1 MEFLLVFILQGL
13 LVDACHKII
22 YGKRTILS
30 YLPVT
35 TNYVFGKCACDKMGG
50 LLVAI
55 LGIFSS
61 GETETLANG
70 EQAITY
76 NFGSFGQL
84 CSSIFSV
91 LSLVF
96 FALLIYRVVKA
107 KKNKAQEIVNP
118 NVVLATNVS
127 VNNDTTSS
135 IPVVDVS
142 KYCECGYVFNE
153 NDQFCPR
160 CGNKKE
166 Q

>member
-35 TNYVFGKCACDKMGG
+35 SNYIFGKCACDKMGG
-50 LLVAI
+50 LLITI
-55 LGIFSS
+55 LGIFSAS
-61 GETETLANG
+61 ETEILSNG
-70 EQAITY
+70 GQAITY
-76 NFGSFGQL
+76 SFGSFGQL

-96 FALLIYRVVKA
+96 FALLIYRVVKT

-118 NVVLATNVS
+118 IIVPATNVS
-127 VNNDTTSS
+127 VNNDSTSS

-153 NDQFCPR
+153 NDQFCPQ
-160 CGNKKE
+160 GGKKKE

>member
-22 YGKRTILS
+22 YGKRTFLS

-35 TNYVFGKCACDKMGG
+35 SNYVFGKCACDKMGG
-50 LLVAI
+50 LLIAI
-55 LGIFSS
+55 LGIFSAS
-61 GETETLANG
+61 ETETLTNG

-96 FALLIYRVVKA
+96 FVLLIYRVVKA

-118 NVVLATNVS
+118 NVVPATNVS
-127 VNNDTTSS
+127 VNNDSTSS

-142 KYCECGYVFNE
+142 KNCDCGHHL
-153 NDQFCPR
+153 NDADIFCPQ
-160 CGNKKE
+160 CGKKKE